1 MSTETVRSV
10 EKWYAEN
17 QPRPSPHCSLLKM
30 ESNTPDDTAHGGIWI
45 AAVAAGWLGSI
56 CFWNKGD
63 VTSMMVHR
71 ATRNEKILMIGFEDQ
86 GRVWIICLNAFFEHL
101 LSEQ

>member
-1 MSTETVRSV
+1 MSTETVPAY

-17 QPRPSPHCSLLKM
+17 QPRLSPHFSLLKM

-71 ATRNEKILMIGFEDQ
+71 ATGIEKILDDRFRRPGEGVDNLLE
-86 GRVWIICLNAFFEHL
+86 RFF
-101 LSEQ
+101 